1 MIIPCMIGL
10 LILVQRNTTFE
21 QEWFIMYKCISPMR
35 VFMGDDTVLEAVG
48 KGNIKA
54 IM

>member
-1 MIIPCMIGL
+1 
-10 LILVQRNTTFE
+10 LVQRNTTFE